1 MSCYFCDEIQKAKD
15 NRSEN
20 FLSELSETF
29 VFLKDSKL
37 FPGYCLVVS
46 KEHHEQLP
54 ELPKEKQMA
63 IFADVCHVAGVVY
76 SELSPQRINY
86 ECLGNLVS
94 HIHWHVVPRYKDD
107 PLPHGPIWQIDK
119 SLREA
124 GNESSELTQI
134 KMKLANRLRANQNL

>member
-1 MSCYFCDEIQKAKD
+1 MPCYFCDQIQKAKD

-46 KEHHEQLP
+46 KEHYEQLP
-54 ELPKEKQMA
+54 ELPQEKQA
-63 IFADVCHVAGVVY
+63 DIFTDVCRVAEVIY

-86 ECLGNLVS
+86 ECLGNLVP

-119 SLREA
+119 SLREES
-124 GNESSELTQI
+124 NEASRLTQI
-134 KMKLANRLRANQNL
+134 KKKLADKLISNQRL